1 MQNQLPPQ
9 IKRVWQVR
17 AAIDGVIWLI
27 IALGLGVANHFWHWP
42 LWLGFI
48 AIGAAVLHA
57 GCHFVLI
64 PYRYN
69 FWRYEITATAV
80 YLRSGFLFRKSTAIP
95 ITRIQNV
102 TLEAG
107 PLLQWQ
113 QLQAVQVQTASDKHE
128 IAGVTLEVANAL
140 REQIMQLAKEA
151 RDDA

>member
-1 MQNQLPPQ
+1 MQKQLPPQ
-9 IKRVWQVR
+9 IKRVWRMR
-17 AAIDGVIWLI
+17 AVIDGAIWLV
-27 IALGLGVANHFWHWP
+27 IAIGLAVANHFWHWP
-42 LWLGFI
+42 LWLAGI
-48 AIGAAVLHA
+48 AVGAAVVHA

-69 FWRYEITATAV
+69 FWRYQITATAV
-80 YLRSGFLFRKSTAIP
+80 YLRSGFIFRKSTAIP

-113 QLQAVQVQTASDKHE
+113 HLQAVQVQTASDKHE
-128 IAGVTLEVANAL
+128 IAGVTLDVAAEL
-140 REQIMQLAKEA
+140 RDKIMQLAKEA